1 MPGYKWVFT
10 HLNLSGPRWWCLQSR
25 FGRGFANS
33 RFYPKAPSGSP
44 RCFLAS
50 KFPLAFSPFPLLFPR
65 RFPLYP
71 VTSHRVAVHFPPEH
85 TPFLLRPTP
94 ITFFFDFDAFQRP
107 STFVFFF
114 LPFIRVNGS
123 TNFHPTVANFH
134 SFKRRLTFLTDLSLR
149 LYFDIPPYILPFI
162 YTLYISFYFIFS
174 HTVDGYHSNKANVGP
189 NRETLVKKKI
199 QIYIKRYFFLSFFLP
214 FFFSF
219 KSRTNTVVLQKRD
232 RFVFNY
238 YVHSFGQCAS
248 YESWSND
255 QFYTNDFLNF
265 RHVNIRKY
273 LCFGT

>member
-10 HLNLSGPRWWCLQSR
+10 HLNLSGPRWWCWQSR

-65 RFPLYP
+65 RRFPFYP
-71 VTSHRVAVHFPPEH
+71 VTSHRVVHFPPEH

-94 ITFFFDFDAFQRP
+94 ITFFDFDAFQRP

-114 LPFIRVNGS
+114 PFIRVNGS

-134 SFKRRLTFLTDLSLR
+134 SFKRDVPHRDLSLR
-149 LYFDIPPYILPFI
+149 LYFDTDIPPYILPFTFI
-162 YTLYISFYFIFS
+162 YFIYLSTLSF
-174 HTVDGYHSNKANVGP
+174 HGRRIYHS
-189 NRETLVKKKI
+189 RRTLVPIAKLLV
-199 QIYIKRYFFLSFFLP
+199 KRNPNLYKTIFLSFFLFPFFLSFFFLLNLVQIL
-214 FFFSF
+214 SF
-219 KSRTNTVVLQKRD
+219 YKKRD

-238 YVHSFGQCAS
+238 YVHSFGQCTS
-248 YESWSND
+248 YESWSNESI
-255 QFYTNDFLNF
+255 L
-265 RHVNIRKY
+265 H
-273 LCFGT
+273 